1 MYRKEE
7 SCVQG
12 CVGGNLREIEH
23 LENQAWVKENTEMDF
38 QDVD

>member
-12 CVGGNLREIEH
+12 CVGGKLREIEL
-23 LENQAWVKENTEMDF
+23 LEKQAWVNDNIEIDF